1 MKLLRELF
9 ENFRIALE
17 SARANKLRSA
27 LATLGIIIGVFTV
40 TMMATAITGVRT
52 AFANSISLIGSDVL
66 YIQRFNW
73 GPSEEWWKVRA
84 RQRITVAQAERLAE
98 RATMVE
104 AISYESGANGTVK
117 YLDREARGVMVMGNV
132 ASTARIRGLTIAQG
146 RFLSEA
152 EVEGERPVCVLGADL
167 AERLFPNQEAVGE
180 WIRLNAQRYEVIG
193 VADKM
198 GEFLFGNLDYQVTIP
213 ITRLM
218 SDFYRYPE
226 ITIAAKVGADK
237 DMDEAQEEL
246 RWIMRAVRKVPPS
259 EDDDFSINNQAAL
272 LDTFSQFTAIIGS
285 AGLFMTGLSLFV
297 GGIGIMNV
305 MFVSVT
311 ERTSEIGVRKALGA
325 KKRAIL
331 SQFLIEAALICV
343 LGGLIALAMAW
354 PVTIGLRRWLP
365 TRISPSIAV
374 LALSISAITGLIAG
388 FLPANRAAKL
398 KPVDALRSE

>member
-1 MKLLRELF
+1 MKLLRELL

-17 SARANKLRSA
+17 SVRANKLRSA

-52 AFANSISLIGSDVL
+52 AFASSISLIGSDVL

-84 RQRITVAQAERLAE
+84 RQRITVEQAKRLEE
-98 RATMVE
+98 RATNVR
-104 AISYESGANGTVK
+104 AISYESGSRTTVK
-117 YLDREARGVMVMGNV
+117 YRDLEASGVMLMGN
-132 ASTARIRGLTIAQG
+132 TATTGLIRGLSMAQG
-146 RFLSEA
+146 RFLSPA
-152 EVEGERPVCVLGADL
+152 EVDGLRPVCVLGADL
-167 AERLFPNQEAVGE
+167 AERLFPNQDAVGE
-180 WIRLNAQRYEVIG
+180 WVRLDSRRYEIIG
-193 VADKM
+193 VAEKM

-213 ITRLM
+213 ITRFI
-218 SDFYRYPE
+218 SDFNRNPE
-226 ITIAAKVGADK
+226 ITIAAKVGEEV
-237 DMDEAQEEL
+237 DMEEAEEEL
-246 RWIMRAVRKVPPS
+246 RWMMRTVRKVPPG

-272 LDTFSQFTAIIGS
+272 LDTFGKFTAIIGS

-331 SQFLIEAALICV
+331 SQFLMEAALICV
-343 LGGLIALAMAW
+343 LGGLIALALAW
-354 PVTIGLRRWLP
+354 PTTIAMRQWLP
-365 TRISPSIAV
+365 TRISPPIAAI
-374 LALSISAITGLIAG
+374 ALSISAVTGLIAG